1 LNLYNVAVIGTLFV
15 LYAWVLYNA
24 PILIAGAKSPR
35 VPSRKNKEKQI
46 PGGKLPLFSIIVP
59 VKNEAKVIGRLM
71 EALLRLNY
79 PADKIEI
86 LIVDGGSVDGTL
98 EICKK
103 YAEQYHDQVRLLRR
117 TISNG
122 KPYALNYALNYVKG
136 EIVGVFDADNVPEP
150 DILIRVIRHFE
161 HSSTA
166 AVQGKT
172 YSINTDQNIL
182 SKFVSFEEAVAFE
195 IYLHG
200 RDALNL
206 FVPLTGSCYFIRKS
220 VLQKIGGWDDKSLSE
235 DIEISV
241 RLALKGYN
249 TKYAPEVVCWQESSA
264 DITQLISQR
273 IRWFRGSMEVALRY
287 GKLVTKPNRKNID
300 IELTLAGSYIFPL
313 CLFGLMIFLYGF
325 LVPVQLTPIPQVIA
339 KVASLLTLILFSI
352 TGIILIYITNLQKTI
367 NLRLF
372 PLIYLYW
379 IVESFVATYAL
390 IQILLKRPR
399 KWDKTI
405 KTGAISRCQMHLFS
419 SLSQNT

>member
-1 LNLYNVAVIGTLFV
+1 MNLYDVAVFGTLFV

-24 PILIAGAKSPR
+24 PILIAGAKNPQ
-35 VPSRKNKEKQI
+35 VHGRKNKEKQI
-46 PGGKLPLFSIIVP
+46 LRVKLPLFSIIVP
-59 VKNEAKVIGRLM
+59 VKNEARVIGRLM

-98 EICKK
+98 EICRK
-103 YAEQYHDQVRLLRR
+103 YANQNHRQVRLLCQS
-117 TISNG
+117 ISNG
-122 KPYALNYALNYVKG
+122 KPCALNYALNHVKG
-136 EIVGVFDADNVPEP
+136 EIVGVFDADSVPEP
-150 DILIRVIRHFE
+150 DILISVIRHFE

-172 YSINTDQNIL
+172 YSINKDQNIL

-195 IYLHG
+195 IYLQG
-200 RDALNL
+200 RDAQNL
-206 FVPLTGSCYFIRKS
+206 FVPLTGSCYFIIRS

-241 RLALKGYN
+241 RLALTGYN
-249 TKYAPEVVCWQESSA
+249 TRYASDVVCWQESSA
-264 DITQLISQR
+264 SITQLISQR
-273 IRWFRGSMEVALRY
+273 LRWFRGSMEVALKY

-325 LVPVQLTPIPQVIA
+325 LVPVQLDPISQVIA

-352 TGIILIYITNLQKTI
+352 TGIILIYITNLQKAI

-379 IVESFVATYAL
+379 VVESFIATYAL
-390 IQILLKRPR
+390 IQTLLRRPR

-405 KTGAISRCQMHLFS
+405 KTGAISRRQMHLS
-419 SLSQNT
+419 SSSQNT